1 MAQTTAIVVAAG
13 SGERFG
19 GGVPKAFAELAGR
32 PMLLYSVQTLHDCL
46 GAVVLV
52 VGAAYQRQAAHLL
65 REHGLN
71 DVVVCAGG
79 DTRPASVSAGLAC
92 CSREARVVAVH
103 DAARPLVTHA
113 VVERVVGALTPQ
125 WDAVAPGLPVV
136 DTLKLVEPIRGT
148 VLRTVDRRGLW
159 IVQTPQVFPRAVLE
173 RVHARVAGS
182 AEAATDDLSL
192 VERAGGRVRLVD
204 GDPRN
209 LKVTF
214 AADARIAEALVLA
227 ADRAEP
233 RERRG

>member
-1 MAQTTAIVVAAG
+1 
-13 SGERFG
+13 
-19 GGVPKAFAELAGR
+19 
-32 PMLLYSVQTLHDCL
+32 
-46 GAVVLV
+46 
-52 VGAAYQRQAAHLL
+52 
-65 REHGLN
+65 
-71 DVVVCAGG
+71 
-79 DTRPASVSAGLAC
+79 
-92 CSREARVVAVH
+92 
-103 DAARPLVTHA
+103 
-113 VVERVVGALTPQ
+113 
-125 WDAVAPGLPVV
+125 V
-136 DTLKLVEPIRGT
+136 DTLKLVEPTRGT

-214 AADARIAEALVLA
+214 PADARIAEALVLA
-227 ADRAEP
+227 ADRAAEP